1 MNKRLTGEEL
11 CDNPHEGDREV
22 LRKLKEKLK
31 MRNGGGIERREERG
45 MGVGKRED
53 AHSERL

>member
-1 MNKRLTGEEL
+1 MNKRFIGEEL
-11 CDNPHEGDREV
+11 CDNLYEGDWEV
-22 LRKLKEKLK
+22 LRKLKEKFK

-53 AHSERL
+53 VYSERL